1 MSKIAEN
8 EKRITELK
16 QEKESLLKQRKLLKE
31 EKQQYMFVKRDE
43 VNIHDELKEFEEIS
57 KKEVNAEL
65 NTERIRAWI
74 LKNFKKVYNI

>member
-1 MSKIAEN
+1 
-8 EKRITELK
+8 
-16 QEKESLLKQRKLLKE
+16 
-31 EKQQYMFVKRDE
+31 MFVKRDE

-74 LKNFKKVYNI
+74 LKNFKKVYNIEKSNEELIVGRNTT